1 MISFAGGVDG
11 IKILGNLGGLPALF
25 IIPGWML
32 SLFKM
37 KEMLT
42 GAPVAMHKHYK
53 DESLVPFE
61 SEFAK

>member
-25 IIPGWML
+25 IIGGSML

-42 GAPVAMHKHYK
+42 GAPVAAHEHDK
-53 DESLVPFE
+53 DESPVPFE